1 MPLNIKGDSFA
12 GRYKRVNGYSIDS
25 TDVWS
30 TLEEARIY
38 ACNTD
43 IEPYVPYAGQ
53 VISVIE
59 NGAIYKLVKDE
70 SIPETDGKKHFK
82 LAIIGSNN
90 DNDDRYLRR
99 DIAETVQQLMT
110 FLEGINVKGMATI
123 EEVTLLKNIVSQNF
137 SAGSTGMGIYKDEA
151 GNYHLD
157 IDFVNIRK
165 KLTADEIE
173 VQKSYYVGGKQWIT
187 PGAGIVCTSVE
198 DTGTAYRCRFKTTDA
213 EGRTVRC
220 MFQPDDLA
228 ICETFNLTKQS
239 GGTLG
244 NHYYWRLV
252 EAVGADYIDLSKSD
266 CGEGSEAPQAGD
278 EIVHLGNISNTSR
291 QGAICSDAITIGGPY
306 IRVYKCINDYHLPQP
321 NIDLNPEESIIKARL
336 ISEATGKD
344 VDDMI
349 NDVQANLDL
358 IKEQTDKEYTIW
370 FFEYTPTL
378 NNIPASDWT
387 TDDLKALHE
396 QDMFYNRASGLAYR
410 FVKSGNVWKWEDITD
425 QQTIKALENAAKAQD
440 TADSKRRVFV
450 SQPDDSDT
458 YDVGDLWVNATYG
471 SLYDNDSLVCK
482 TAKPAGAAFSI
493 AHWQPSSNATTAYIE
508 NLGDRIIA
516 GVTEDTDGKIEALK
530 KLAQDG
536 IDSAT
541 EIANGAAES
550 IRSAIADIEGLFGRL
565 DSADDTI
572 AQHTTAIQA
581 TKDSI
586 ALLAEGIHFD
596 NSGNIT
602 NINTSG
608 LVTMDY
614 FNSLFSERVEFDEN
628 GHITNISTSGLV
640 TTADFSEMFAERAEA
655 DGYVKKS
662 YIATF
667 ITELP
672 DGRFQ
677 SNAIV
682 DADLIRFNGNIVAND
697 TFEVDKAGNMTLNNI
712 TAKNLTLSGDI
723 KGNNAT
729 LNNITLNN
737 ITANGTVNADN
748 GTIGGFRISPSG
760 LESTSGNDKM
770 LLSASLIRFTGSYSS
785 ILVGADTF
793 PSHLGGQF
801 LSPISIDVNHTSG
814 FLNGNIGLH
823 ISVQGAKAYD
833 DSDSVYTG
841 NHALYVTKG
850 DICGL
855 RFRARRVRTSQT
867 LSVMDTVIY
876 VIASSTITLT
886 LPANPENGQFYLI
899 RNFGSGSSFKVV
911 VNSGQKIYVNKTS
924 AKDSDY
930 TDHAGMQ
937 IFIYDAVNR
946 AWLNGWFN
954 AA

>member
-1 MPLNIKGDSFA
+1 MVKMNGSSFA
-12 GRYKRVNGYSIDS
+12 LQYKRTTYRPIDS
-25 TDVWS
+25 SCVFDTIED
-30 TLEEARIY
+30 ARVY
-38 ACNTD
+38 ARNTD
-43 IEPYVPYAGQ
+43 TEPYFPYAGQ
-53 VISVIE
+53 VISTLE
-59 NGAIYKLVKDE
+59 NGGAVYKLSKDDTV
-70 SIPETDGKKHFK
+70 PETDGKKHFK
-82 LAIIGSNN
+82 LDPIGSRN
-90 DNDDRYLRR
+90 DNDDRYVRK
-99 DIAETVQQLMT
+99 DIAETIEKLMT
-110 FLEGINVKGMATI
+110 FIEGINVKGMATI

-213 EGRTVRC
+213 EGQTVRC

-278 EIVHLGNISNTSR
+278 EIVHLGNISNASR
-291 QGAICSDAITIGGPY
+291 QGAICSDAIISGGPY
-306 IRVYKCINDYHLPQP
+306 IRVYKGINDYHLPQP

-370 FFEYTPTL
+370 FFEYAPTL
-378 NNIPASDWT
+378 NNIPASEWT
-387 TDDLKALHE
+387 TDELKALHE

-410 FVKSGNVWKWEDITD
+410 FVKSGSTWKWEDITD

-440 TADSKRRVFV
+440 TADNKRRVFV

-482 TAKPAGAAFSI
+482 TAKPAGSAFSI
-493 AHWQPSSNATTAYIE
+493 AHWQPSSNITTAYIE

-550 IRSAIADIEGLFGRL
+550 IRNAIADIEGLSGRL

-572 AQHTTAIQA
+572 AQHTTVIQA

-586 ALLAEGIHFD
+586 ALLAEGIHYD
-596 NSGNIT
+596 DKGNIT

-608 LVTMDY
+608 LVTTDD
-614 FNSLFSERVEFDEN
+614 FNVLLSKKVNFDTE
-628 GHITNISTSGLV
+628 GHITNINTSGLV
-640 TTADFSEMFAERAEA
+640 TEAGFAQIFSEQAEA
-655 DGYVKKS
+655 DGYVKRADIS
-662 YIATF
+662 TF
-667 ITELP
+667 ITE
-672 DGRFQ
+672 DDAGRLI
-677 SNAIV
+677 SNAVIS
-682 DADLIRFNGNIVAND
+682 ADQIRFNGNIVAND

-737 ITANGTVNADN
+737 VTANN
-748 GTIGGFRISPSG
+748 GTFQGKVMTTEDGARIEIDP
-760 LESTSGNDKM
+760 TSREIKMINNDGQ
-770 LLSASLIRFTGSYSS
+770 LLSQYGFGANAFPVLALFTYKGSSNTLFCSTRIHSNGVDITTLDPYYNE
-785 ILVGADTF
+785 LKVAV
-793 PSHLGGQF
+793 
-801 LSPISIDVNHTSG
+801 SPIGIIFYKN
-814 FLNGNIGLH
+814 
-823 ISVQGAKAYD
+823 
-833 DSDSVYTG
+833 
-841 NHALYVTKG
+841 G
-850 DICGL
+850 DIVK
-855 RFRARRVRTSQT
+855 R
-867 LSVMDTVIY
+867 Y
-876 VIASSTITLT
+876 
-886 LPANPENGQFYLI
+886 LPE
-899 RNFGSGSSFKVV
+899 
-911 VNSGQKIYVNKTS
+911 
-924 AKDSDY
+924 
-930 TDHAGMQ
+930 
-937 IFIYDAVNR
+937 
-946 AWLNGWFN
+946 
-954 AA
+954 

>member
-25 TDVWS
+25 TDVWG

-38 ACNTD
+38 ARNTD

-213 EGRTVRC
+213 EGQTARC

-266 CGEGSEAPQAGD
+266 CGTGSEAPQAGD

-291 QGAICSDAITIGGPY
+291 QGAICSDAITTGGPY
-306 IRVYKCINDYHLPQP
+306 IRVYKGINDYHLPQP

-349 NDVQANLDL
+349 NDVQADLDL

-370 FFEYTPTL
+370 FFEYAPTL

-410 FVKSGNVWKWEDITD
+410 FVKSGSTWKWEDITD

-440 TADSKRRVFV
+440 TADNKRRVFV

-482 TAKPAGAAFSI
+482 TAKPAGSAFSI
-493 AHWQPSSNATTAYIE
+493 AHWQPSSNITTAYIE

-516 GVTEDTDGKIEALK
+516 GVTEDTDGKIESLK

-541 EIANGAAES
+541 EIANGAVES
-550 IRSAIADIEGLFGRL
+550 IRSAISDIEGLSGRL

-760 LESTSGNDKM
+760 LESASGNDQM

-793 PSHLGGQF
+793 PSQHGGQF
-801 LSPISIDVNHTSG
+801 LSPISINVNHTSDV
-814 FLNGNIGLH
+814 LNGNVGLH
-823 ISVQGAKAYD
+823 ISVQGAEAYD
-833 DSDSVYTG
+833 RNDSVYTG

-855 RFRARRVRTSQT
+855 RFRVRRVRTSQT
-867 LSVMDTVIY
+867 LSVMDTAIY

-899 RNFGSGSSFKVV
+899 RNFGSGSSFKVMA
-911 VNSGQKIYVNKTS
+911 NSGQKIYVDKTTGR
-924 AKDSDY
+924 DSDY

>member
-25 TDVWS
+25 TDVWG

-38 ACNTD
+38 ARNTD

-244 NHYYWRLV
+244 NRYYWRLV

-321 NIDLNPEESIIKARL
+321 NIDLNPEESIVKARL

-358 IKEQTDKEYTIW
+358 IKEQTDKEYTLW
-370 FFEYTPTL
+370 FFEYAPTL
-378 NNIPASDWT
+378 SNIPASDWT

-450 SQPDDSDT
+450 SQPNDSDT

-482 TAKPAGAAFSI
+482 TAKPAGSAFSI
-493 AHWQPSSNATTAYIE
+493 AHWQPSSNITTAYIE

-516 GVTEDTDGKIEALK
+516 GVTEDTDGKIDALK

-541 EIANGAAES
+541 GIANGAVES
-550 IRSAIADIEGLFGRL
+550 IRNAIADIEGLSGRL

-586 ALLAEGIHFD
+586 ALLAEGIHYD
-596 NSGNIT
+596 DKGNIT

-608 LVTMDY
+608 LVTTDD
-614 FNSLFSERVEFDEN
+614 FNVLLSKKVNFDSE
-628 GHITNISTSGLV
+628 GHITNINTSGLV
-640 TTADFSEMFAERAEA
+640 TEAGFAQIFSEQAEA
-655 DGYVKKS
+655 DGYVKRADIS
-662 YIATF
+662 TF
-667 ITELP
+667 ITE
-672 DGRFQ
+672 DDAGRLI
-677 SNAIV
+677 SNAVIS
-682 DADLIRFNGNIVAND
+682 ADKIDFKGGTVKISADNID
-697 TFEVDKAGNMTLNNI
+697 F
-712 TAKNLTLSGDI
+712 
-723 KGNNAT
+723 KGSEFK
-729 LNNITLNN
+729 
-737 ITANGTVNADN
+737 VNADN
-748 GTIGGFRISPSG
+748 ISLEGYVTDNNGFSVSNGELIVNKGTIGGFKIGEVGDLHCDGP
-760 LESTSGNDKM
+760 
-770 LLSASLIRFTGSYSS
+770 SLIRLTNGSHETIIAPGKIDINRSAIGTALNISGGLYNVTLGENGWELSARIVKFVATQSWNAPGCLLAMTIEGRYYGASIVNCWKVPIIIDIVERLGAGRYKVTHELRHDNYIPMAIAVHKSS
-785 ILVGADTF
+785 
-793 PSHLGGQF
+793 
-801 LSPISIDVNHTSG
+801 SG
-814 FLNGNIGLH
+814 FNDAWINYIVAVAEKTSTYFILQVCGSNNEP
-823 ISVQGAKAYD
+823 D
-833 DSDSVYTG
+833 DCT
-841 NHALYVTKG
+841 LYV
-850 DICGL
+850 
-855 RFRARRVRTSQT
+855 A
-867 LSVMDTVIY
+867 M
-876 VIASSTITLT
+876 
-886 LPANPENGQFYLI
+886 
-899 RNFGSGSSFKVV
+899 FGS
-911 VNSGQKIYVNKTS
+911 NNNLAMI
-924 AKDSDY
+924 
-930 TDHAGMQ
+930 
-937 IFIYDAVNR
+937 
-946 AWLNGWFN
+946 
-954 AA
+954 